1 MYSLGAA
8 TLAATDDLQ
17 GAALFFAKALLTAL
31 NKVCVKKKKI
41 KKSSQRSASR
51 HSGQLFEVKL
61 RDGEMKG

>member
-1 MYSLGAA
+1 MYLLGAA

-17 GAALFFAKALLTAL
+17 GAALFFAKALLIAL
-31 NKVCVKKKKI
+31 NKVCVKKKK

-61 RDGEMKG
+61 QDGEMKG